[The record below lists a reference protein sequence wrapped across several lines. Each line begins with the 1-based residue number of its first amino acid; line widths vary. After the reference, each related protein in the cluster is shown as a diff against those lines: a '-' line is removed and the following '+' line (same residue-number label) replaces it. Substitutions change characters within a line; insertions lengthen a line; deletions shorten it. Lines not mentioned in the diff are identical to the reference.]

1 VEEFVNVPG
10 KHDKMD
16 VKTLKFWRKSMR
28 YIDSNVF
35 IYLVIADEKTE
46 RKVLLSKNILLKIAR
61 VSSRLPLPR

>member
-1 VEEFVNVPG
+1 
-10 KHDKMD
+10 
-16 VKTLKFWRKSMR
+16 MR
-28 YIDSNVF
+28 YINSNVF